1 MMHEDW
7 CDLVLSASPAPAH
20 PARVLRPFSW
30 YSATKPLPYSGPSHV
45 ALCPEM
51 LLSQVSGVPSWGLG
65 LALLPRLW
73 CVSYWEKSSEA
84 SWARVRWWFLS
95 QQGVGT
101 DKEQR
106 SRPRL
111 SSTLKVFLLYL
122 SLHWPCPALYCP
134 WSQATQ
140 FRAAC
145 SLAQSTVSFLLARQG
160 LSSVAWWTL
169 PLCLVWF

>member
-1 MMHEDW
+1 MVHEDW

-20 PARVLRPFSW
+20 PAWVLRPLSW
-30 YSATKPLPYSGPSHV
+30 YSATRLLPYSGPSHV
-45 ALCPEM
+45 AVCPEM

-65 LALLPRLW
+65 LSTTPQALVCQLLRK
-73 CVSYWEKSSEA
+73 C
-84 SWARVRWWFLS
+84 WARVRWWFLS

-111 SSTLKVFLLYL
+111 SSTLKVFVLYL
-122 SLHWPCPALYCP
+122 GLRWPHPALYCP

-145 SLAQSTVSFLLARQG
+145 SPAQFAVSFLLARQG
-160 LSSVAWWTL
+160 LSSLAW
-169 PLCLVWF
+169 